1 MRQPLDRL
9 PVDLL
14 AMSPAEGLMHLSVW
28 LFDCEHHLDM
38 RRPGGL
44 PAAPFTFCAAWITAR
59 RAAQA
64 LGALDAPWSDPVKPD
79 YQPGDEIVLFT
90 SPPGEVMAQLAHR
103 EWFEP
108 MEKAA

>member
-1 MRQPLDRL
+1 MRQAFAAPQPLDRL

-14 AMSPAEGLMHLSVW
+14 ALRPYEGLMHLSLW

-38 RRPGGL
+38 RRPGAL
-44 PAAPFTFCAAWITAR
+44 PAAPFTFGAAWITAR
-59 RAAQA
+59 IAAET
-64 LGALDAPWSDPVKPD
+64 LGALDALQAAPAQPAPQPD
-79 YQPGDEIVLFT
+79 Q
-90 SPPGEVMAQLAHR
+90 VMAQLAHR